1 MIRRILFV
9 RTLVVRTLVVLLAL
23 SAVAVAVE
31 GPHSSHPQRVV
42 IIDNER
48 IQPSAVTM
56 KADEVLVFENQS
68 LHPMRITFTEP
79 AKSAEMVRCGLLT
92 EAPNERPPWGLFD
105 ASEGKLTGS
114 IPPGRFGSLCA
125 LQPGSYTF
133 VAERQ
138 DAQGHADAELPT
150 KGQVTVE

>member
-1 MIRRILFV
+1 MIRRTVF
-9 RTLVVRTLVVLLAL
+9 VLLAL
-23 SAVAVAVE
+23 ATATIAAE
-31 GPHSSHPQRVV
+31 GPHSGHPQRVV

-48 IQPSAVTM
+48 IQPSAFTM

-68 LHPMRITFTEP
+68 VHPMRITFTEP

-92 EAPNERPPWGLFD
+92 EAPDKRPPWGLFD
-105 ASEGKLTGS
+105 ASEGKLTGT

-125 LQPGSYTF
+125 LQPGSYAF

-138 DAQGHADAELPT
+138 DAQGHADEELPT
-150 KGQVTVE
+150 KGQVKVE